1 MSIFEEPLCLSTE
14 EIVHSEPSFTHSENA
29 SSTVNKAANITD
41 NIELVNSVASRW
53 DSSLRRYFQRNLRPR
68 YHADVD
74 DLMQDLYCRLFTY
87 RNPGNIGSINSF
99 AFTIAQNL
107 LRDRS
112 RRVATHMNDMST
124 SIDDVAEPFSETTGP
139 ERIIES
145 EQALAE
151 VLSVIDEWPPARR
164 EAFVQHRLCG
174 ESHKVVASHLGISV
188 SMVEKHIASARSALR
203 LYTSAI

>member
-1 MSIFEEPLCLSTE
+1 MSMFEESLCLSTE
-14 EIVHSEPSFTHSENA
+14 EVVHSEPSFTHSENA

-41 NIELVNSVASRW
+41 NIELVNCVARQW
-53 DSSLRRYFQRNLRPR
+53 DSPLRRYFQRNTRSKCQ
-68 YHADVD
+68 ADVD
-74 DLMQDLYCRLFTY
+74 DLMQDLYCRLFTC
-87 RNPGNIGSINSF
+87 RNPGNIESINSF

-112 RRVATHMNDMST
+112 RRVATRMSDMST

-139 ERIIES
+139 ERIVES
-145 EQALAE
+145 EQALKQI
-151 VLSVIDEWPPARR
+151 LSVIDEWPPARR

-174 ESHKVVASHLGISV
+174 ESHKVVASLLGISV

-203 LYTSAI
+203 VYTAAI